1 MQRGARALLLCLAAG
16 ALAGCEGAGPD
27 LAAVLA
33 PDGRQAD
40 ERASGHG
47 GAGTDGAA
55 PSGGPRPAET
65 ANAGTRAEAPPPEP
79 GAPGDGASASAMLPA
94 PSGLPQEALPKAETA
109 AAPAAGDVPEVY
121 MALQQ
126 DSVGTVSVIFAID
139 ESRDGTPSDDPAVR
153 LTPENGRCNPQ
164 EMRRYL
170 FPDAES
176 ARPVFSA
183 REAREGVTAAR
194 LAAVLAVA
202 VTDAMVGRGLADD
215 REATTPQNVC
225 TRKLWERLVR
235 AGAAG

>member
-27 LAAVLA
+27 PAAVLA
-33 PDGRQAD
+33 PDGRQAE
-40 ERASGHG
+40 ERAREDG
-47 GAGTDGAA
+47 GPGTDGA
-55 PSGGPRPAET
+55 PHSGEPRPPET

-79 GAPGDGASASAMLPA
+79 EAPDDDASASAMLPA
-94 PSGLPQEALPKAETA
+94 PSGLPDDATR
-109 AAPAAGDVPEVY
+109 PAATAPPDPGDVPEVY

-153 LTPENGRCNPQ
+153 ITPENGRCNPQ

-194 LAAVLAVA
+194 LPAFLAVA
-202 VTDAMVGRGLADD
+202 VTDAMVGRGLADS